1 MSLLFLERKH
11 TLVTIY
17 ISNLLWHKIKTNLIR
32 TLCHRAHIIF
42 SPDFLKYEISYI
54 KLLLNRNGYPQELM
68 NRTIIIHL
76 KSLKRNKEI

>member
-11 TLVTIY
+11 SLVTIY

-54 KLLLNRNGYPQELM
+54 KLLLNKNVCSQKFV
-68 NRTIIIHL
+68 NRKIISFFKKL
-76 KSLKRNKEI
+76 K